1 MLLLTSTSKRY
12 LLRKSLIE
20 VFLTFTLSEEWSEC
34 AIRETLE
41 ETGLK
46 IKNVSFATIVN
57 GVVPKED
64 YHYITIF
71 MKGEID
77 ISHLR
82 EPENLEPD
90 KCDGKTN
97 KFNYF
102 IQKISCS

>member
-1 MLLLTSTSKRY
+1 
-12 LLRKSLIE
+12 
-20 VFLTFTLSEEWSEC
+20 
-34 AIRETLE
+34 LE

-46 IKNVSFATIVN
+46 IKNVSFATTVN
-57 GVVPKED
+57 AVVPKED

-77 ISHLR
+77 VSHIR

-97 KFNYF
+97 KFNLLVRYVVVQLIF
-102 IQKISCS
+102 DFSYVLHFL

>member
-1 MLLLTSTSKRY
+1 MADCCF
-12 LLRKSLIE
+12 SLAHPKDIKFKF
-20 VFLTFTLSEEWSEC
+20 FLLSEEWSEC

-57 GVVPKED
+57 AVVPKED

-77 ISHLR
+77 ASHIK
-82 EPENLEPD
+82 EPQNLEPD
-90 KCDGKTN
+90 KCDGKTHLL
-97 KFNYF
+97 YF
-102 IQKISCS
+102 IFVVVN